1 MTFLLNPKNLLL
13 IALLLLAVA
22 GGSLFLWE
30 KAEVEKGKVTIAT
43 QAGQIT
49 DLQKTNAD
57 LQGQVADY
65 KANLAAIQKAQAE
78 QQAIANIT
86 ASLQA
91 KTQTITSKCEVNEDD
106 QKVID
111 SITSDF
117 NNAGVL
123 PLVQAGS
130 GSPKASP
137 EGVSKTDTPSSGN
150 SQRYTLKIIIE
161 NYLNLINYTLQL
173 ERTNACYSEGVP

>member
-1 MTFLLNPKNLLL
+1 MAFLLNPKNLLL

-57 LQGQVADY
+57 IQGQVADY
-65 KANLAAIQKAQAE
+65 KANLVAIRKAQAE

-117 NNAGVL
+117 NNAGML
-123 PLVQAGS
+123 APADS
-130 GSPKASP
+130 GSKAGAES
-137 EGVSKTDTPSSGN
+137 VSKTDTPGSGN

-173 ERTNACYSEGVP
+173 ERTNACYETPAGIP